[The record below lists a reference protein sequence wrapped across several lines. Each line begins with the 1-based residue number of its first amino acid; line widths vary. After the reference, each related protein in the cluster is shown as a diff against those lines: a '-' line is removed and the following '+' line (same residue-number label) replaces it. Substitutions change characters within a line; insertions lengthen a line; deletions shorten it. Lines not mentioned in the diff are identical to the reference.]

1 MSTTPQRGDP
11 PNPYRE
17 PAKPVQQADE
27 VADCDE
33 PLLLVV
39 ALVVAVVC
47 GLRGGWGVW
56 AEDCFGDGASV
67 AALVMFGA
75 LWVVRDLVRS
85 RRS

>member
-17 PAKPVQQADE
+17 PAKPLQQADE

-47 GLRGGWGVW
+47 GLRVGFGLW
-56 AEDCFGDGASV
+56 AEDRFGPGASV
-67 AALVMFGA
+67 AAMVMFGA
-75 LWVVRDLVRS
+75 LWVVRDLIRS